1 MRATRLVRLASK
13 NPEGAP
19 KNFIDKFE
27 EMKKQLSKRVR
38 GVDSSRMLDPEIYR
52 PTPK

>member
-1 MRATRLVRLASK
+1 MRATRLTCYAK
-13 NPEGAP
+13 KPEGAAQS
-19 KNFIDKFE
+19 FINKFE
-27 EMKKQLSKRVR
+27 EMKKQLTNRIR